1 MNEIT
6 EFRDRQTEHAERLI
20 RLETLI
26 EQNQDRMNRYEEGQQ
41 TFVNRYEEDQRSFV
55 SRYEE
60 GQRETRSWQ
69 KWTVTLM
76 CGSWI
81 TLMAAILLK

>member
-6 EFRDRQTEHAERLI
+6 EFRDRQSQHAERLI

-26 EQNQDRMNRYEEGQQ
+26 EQNQERLKH
-41 TFVNRYEEDQRSFV
+41 YEEDQRAFV

-60 GQRETRSWQ
+60 D
-69 KWTVTLM
+69 
-76 CGSWI
+76 
-81 TLMAAILLK
+81 